1 MHPGRKKLY
10 LLLGIMLA
18 AGYSW
23 LLYQVLTGHAENN
36 DQQGVCLFHLVTG
49 IPCPSCGSTRS
60 VAALMHGELL
70 KALAIN
76 PLGLVIAA
84 IMVCAPFWL
93 LYDVVTGR
101 SSLYEYFC
109 KAEALIARPV
119 LAVPAI
125 ILLILNWIW
134 NISKGL

>member
-10 LLLGIMLA
+10 VLLGIMLA

-36 DQQGVCLFHLVTG
+36 DQAGVCLFHIITG

-60 VAALMHGELL
+60 VAALLHGHIM
-70 KALAIN
+70 KSLAIN
-76 PLGLVIAA
+76 PLGVLIAA
-84 IMVCAPFWL
+84 IMVCAPVWL
-93 LYDVVTGR
+93 LYDLLTGR
-101 SSLYEYFC
+101 SSLYDSFC
-109 KAEALIARPV
+109 KAEILIARPV
-119 LAVPAI
+119 IAVPAI
-125 ILLILNWIW
+125 GLLILNWIW